1 TFRTGYPLSVN
12 ANLGTSQTEP
22 GPSGAGDGGLAN
34 ANLIGPVRYFD
45 PHNTQ
50 SFKGNAGA
58 FFFDPTAFSNA
69 APTPPYGTLPRN
81 FLRGPGRTNMDL
93 ALAKS
98 TPIYGERLRIELRAE
113 AFNVF
118 NHTQFLNPDTNP
130 DNATFGQI
138 SSTYDPRI
146 LQLGVRI
153 KF

>member
-1 TFRTGYPLSVN
+1 VTADLAT
-12 ANLGTSQTEP
+12 AATDP
-22 GPSGAGDGGLAN
+22 GPSGAGDSGLVF
-34 ANLIGPVRYFD
+34 ANLVGPVQYFD
-45 PHNTQ
+45 PHSSQT
-50 SFKGNAGA
+50 FKLNNGTVASGA
-58 FFFDPTAFSNA
+58 FFFNPTAFDNA
-69 APTPPYGTLPRN
+69 VPIAPYGTVPRN

-98 TPIYGERLRIELRAE
+98 TPVYGERMRIELRAE
-113 AFNVF
+113 AFNIF

-130 DNATFGQI
+130 DNTTFGRI